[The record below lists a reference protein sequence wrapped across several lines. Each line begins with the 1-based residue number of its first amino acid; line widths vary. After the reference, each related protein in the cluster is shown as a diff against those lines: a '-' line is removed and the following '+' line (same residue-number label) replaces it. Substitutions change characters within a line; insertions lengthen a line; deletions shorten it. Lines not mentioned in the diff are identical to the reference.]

1 MSQRKVSTKEPDCEQ
16 LTLFQEDSPVSHFP
30 WLESKK
36 VKKMTVTSGRKCSE
50 LSENLRRVGSSVRTY
65 LESCPL
71 PGEQFVRTW
80 SVRDTLSPFLI
91 NFEAAAVGAHTDVNG
106 CSLSESVPHT
116 MDSLPSR
123 SYEAMKRQATNGGRK
138 NRRRPGNLREQVDP
152 LMCQAYEEARAEAN
166 GMMWPSPVASGKLNG
181 GTRDFNKLQA
191 LKEQGQITEE
201 ERRSMSAGNGG
212 QLNPDWVCWLMG
224 FPTGW
229 ANISE

>member
-1 MSQRKVSTKEPDCEQ
+1 MKKAALMENQES
-16 LTLFQEDSPVSHFP
+16 LFCQEAFLNDSLASRSPSP
-30 WLESKK
+30 GTERARM
-36 VKKMTVTSGRKCSE
+36 MTVTSGRKCLE
-50 LSENLRRVGSSVRTY
+50 LYKKSNPLGCLVRMLLESSVWHSNKCY
-65 LESCPL
+65 L
-71 PGEQFVRTW
+71 TW
-80 SVRDTLSPFLI
+80 NVKVMKSKRLLFQL
-91 NFEAAAVGAHTDVNG
+91 
-106 CSLSESVPHT
+106 LESVPCTEENEFSFWATPNT

-152 LMCQAYEEARAEAN
+152 LMCQAYKEARAEAN